1 MLFYMNTLLQHKS
14 IRKFTNKPVS
24 AEDLDLILRAA
35 AQASNTGNMQWYSII
50 VTTDTAIKQELCAK
64 AHFNQQMVAQA
75 PVVLTFCA
83 DLQRFT
89 QWCNMHN
96 AQPEYDNFLSF
107 YTASIDAV
115 IAAQNACVAAE
126 KLGLGICYLGT
137 TNYNAQHIINILH
150 LPELVVP
157 VTTVVLGYAAEEA
170 PLTGRLPMRAV
181 VHKERYE
188 AFSEQEIAEIYKQ
201 REEESQQFV
210 SENSVD
216 NLAQVFTKKRYPG
229 ENNRMFSKAL
239 LNVIEN
245 ARFSTTN

>member
-1 MLFYMNTLLQHKS
+1 MDTLFQHKS
-14 IRKFTNKPVS
+14 IRKFTDRPVS
-24 AEDLDLILRAA
+24 AENLDLILRAA

-50 VTTDTAIKQELCAK
+50 VTADAAIKQELCAR

-75 PVVLTFCA
+75 PIVLTFCA

-89 QWCNMHN
+89 QWCNLNN

-107 YTASIDAV
+107 YTASIDAT
-115 IAAQNACVAAE
+115 IAAQNACIAAE

-137 TNYNAQHIINILH
+137 TNYNAQQIIEILH

-157 VTTVVLGYAAEEA
+157 VTTVVLGYATEEV

-181 VHKERYE
+181 VHKERYQE
-188 AFSEQEIAEIYKQ
+188 FSEQEIGEIYKQ
-201 REEESQQFV
+201 REAESQQFV
-210 SENSVD
+210 SENAVD

-229 ENNRMFSKAL
+229 ENNRVFSKAL
-239 LNVIEN
+239 LDVIKKQKFN
-245 ARFSTTN
+245 Y

>member
-1 MLFYMNTLLQHKS
+1 MNTLLQHKS
-14 IRKFTNKPVS
+14 IRKFTDKPIS
-24 AEDLDLILRAA
+24 ENDLNLILQAA

-50 VTTDTAIKQELCAK
+50 VSTDAAIKQELCERS
-64 AHFNQQMVAQA
+64 HFNQQMVAQA

-89 QWCNMHN
+89 QWCNQNN

-137 TNYNAQHIINILH
+137 TNYNAQQITEILE

-157 VTTVVLGYAAEEA
+157 VTTVVMGYPAENA
-170 PLTGRLPMRAV
+170 PLTGRLPLRAV
-181 VHKERYE
+181 VHKERYQK
-188 AFSEQEIAEIYKQ
+188 FSEQEIAELYKA

-216 NLAQVFTKKRYPG
+216 NLAQVFTQKRYPG
-229 ENNRMFSKAL
+229 KNNVLFSKAL
-239 LNVIEN
+239 LDAIEK
-245 ARFSTTN
+245 ARFGTK